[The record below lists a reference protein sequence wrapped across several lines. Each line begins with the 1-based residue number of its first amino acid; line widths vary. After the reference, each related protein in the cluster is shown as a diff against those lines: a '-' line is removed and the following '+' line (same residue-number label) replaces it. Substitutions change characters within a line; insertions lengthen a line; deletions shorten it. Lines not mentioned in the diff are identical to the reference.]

1 LRLICVLGKRA
12 GSDKKLYKNLEE
24 QYQVQLSKSPE
35 AFEDGAV
42 SPFGPLTESSSRK
55 TLINLI
61 SILNATF
68 PDYDFSNASS
78 EQFRKESNHYMVINS
93 INTML
98 NNAISNYYA
107 ELSNKLWT
115 AIDSEIRIK
124 ECDIYSYFPDCDSD
138 PYAEDAKIP
147 MYVTIYK
154 MIFTVYFRWS
164 FHYFL
169 YNRKLRRIVYFT
181 CRAAS
186 KMDQIH
192 HVETPLSDDDEEYAY
207 KV

>member
-1 LRLICVLGKRA
+1 MIFKYLLNSILVKLIPAIKILRGLTLFLGKRA

-61 SILNATF
+61 SILNASF

-78 EQFRKESNHYMVINS
+78 EQFRKEINHYMVINS

-98 NNAISNYYA
+98 NNAISNYA

-115 AIDSEIRIK
+115 SLDSEIRIK

-138 PYAEDAKIP
+138 PYAEEDAKIP
-147 MYVTIYK
+147 MYVLFKFYSNNNNLFQMEFSLLFI
-154 MIFTVYFRWS
+154 
-164 FHYFL
+164 
-169 YNRKLRRIVYFT
+169 
-181 CRAAS
+181 
-186 KMDQIH
+186 QQ
-192 HVETPLSDDDEEYAY
+192 
-207 KV
+207 KVTKNSLFYM